1 MINNIFA
8 NKSKLVKIMHSIL
21 FIITGLYI
29 LESILIMGLF
39 SNPLLALI
47 NIIVSLI
54 ALVIAIIKKES
65 KLALIDLVI
74 LLGTSAMITYVMM
87 ML

>member
-1 MINNIFA
+1 MINNIFM
-8 NKSKLVKIMHSIL
+8 NKSKLTTIMHSIL

-39 SNPLLALI
+39 TNPLLALI
-47 NIIVSLI
+47 NIIVALI

-74 LLGTSAMITYVMM
+74 LLGTSAILTYVMI

>member
-8 NKSKLVKIMHSIL
+8 NKSKLVKIIHSIL

-39 SNPLLALI
+39 TNPLLALI
-47 NIIVSLI
+47 NIIVALI

-74 LLGTSAMITYVMM
+74 LLGTSAILTYVMI